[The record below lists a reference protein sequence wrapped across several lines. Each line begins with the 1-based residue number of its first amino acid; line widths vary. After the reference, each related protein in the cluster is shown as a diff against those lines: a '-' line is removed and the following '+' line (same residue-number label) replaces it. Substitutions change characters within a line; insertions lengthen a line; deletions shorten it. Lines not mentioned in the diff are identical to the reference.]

1 MARTDTLHRH
11 AGGRKP
17 LSGLEQH
24 QHPGGNVR
32 AIAEIERA
40 GRQER
45 RGIERV
51 AGQVAAR
58 CGTAGFLWSQI
69 LLFGGWVGWNSW
81 PGLRHFDP
89 YPYILLTLLLSIE
102 AIFLSIFVLIS
113 QQEEAR
119 LSDRRNAL
127 DLQINLLAE
136 QESTEALR
144 MLRQI
149 GRKLGV
155 EFEDGADIEALE
167 KSTHPTSLA
176 KQIDQITRR
185 EDGQANP
192 PPRAS

>member
-1 MARTDTLHRH
+1 MTRTDTPHRH
-11 AGGRKP
+11 LGRRKP
-17 LSGLEQH
+17 LSGLGEDQN
-24 QHPGGNVR
+24 PGGNVR

-40 GRQER
+40 GRDER
-45 RGIERV
+45 RGIEKV
-51 AGQVAAR
+51 ASQVAAR

-69 LLFGGWVGWNSW
+69 LLFGIWITWNSW
-81 PGLRHFDP
+81 PGLQHFDP
-89 YPYILLTLLLSIE
+89 YPYILLTLILSIE

-113 QQEEAR
+113 QHEEAR

-155 EFEDGADIEALE
+155 EFEGGPDIEALE
-167 KSTHPTSLA
+167 KATHPPELA
-176 KQIDQITRR
+176 KQIDRMTRK
-185 EDGQANP
+185 DGA
-192 PPRAS
+192 

>member
-1 MARTDTLHRH
+1 MTRTDVTRRRT
-11 AGGRKP
+11 GRRAR
-17 LSGLEQH
+17 LSGLGED
-24 QHPGGNVR
+24 QHPGSNVR
-32 AIAEIERA
+32 AIADIERA
-40 GRQER
+40 GQQER

-51 AGQVAAR
+51 ASQVAAR

-69 LLFGGWVGWNSW
+69 VLFAAWIAWNSW

-89 YPYILLTLLLSIE
+89 YPYILLTLMLSVE

-113 QQEEAR
+113 QHEEAR

-149 GRKLGV
+149 GQKLGID
-155 EFEDGADIEALE
+155 FEDEPDIEALE
-167 KSTHPTSLA
+167 KATHPTSLA
-176 KQIDQITRR
+176 RQIDRMTRK
-185 EDGQANP
+185 GHT
-192 PPRAS
+192 

>member
-1 MARTDTLHRH
+1 MARTDTPHRH
-11 AGGRKP
+11 AGRRKP
-17 LSGLEQH
+17 LSGLEEH
-24 QHPGGNVR
+24 QHPGGNVK

-45 RGIERV
+45 RGIEKV
-51 AGQVAAR
+51 ACQVAAR
-58 CGTAGFLWSQI
+58 CGSAGFLWSQI
-69 LLFGGWVGWNSW
+69 LLFGSWVGWNSW

-102 AIFLSIFVLIS
+102 AIFLSIFVLII

-155 EFEDGADIEALE
+155 KFEDGADIEALE

-176 KQIDQITRR
+176 RQIDQITRK
-185 EDGQANP
+185 EGAQAKP
-192 PPRAS
+192 PPRAG